1 MSRGR
6 SRGMD
11 KSIKL
16 FERACKYMVKG
27 VNSPIRYF
35 EPYPFFVKRARGCR
49 VYDVDGNSYIDYCMG
64 YGALLLGHAFK
75 DVIDEVRAQLS
86 KGSLY
91 CMPSEHEVELT
102 ELLNRCIPCAETI
115 RLVNTGMEATYH
127 AIRIARAY
135 TKRRKIIK
143 FDGCYHGSHDYTLV
157 KSYASVDEMLS
168 SAMLE
173 GVASNT
179 VILPYNDIDAIRGT
193 MQKIG
198 DDVAAIIVEPV
209 MANAGLIPPSKG
221 FLETLSSLCREHGSL
236 LIFDE
241 VVTGFRLALGGAQE
255 YYNIKPDIATFAKAM
270 ANGFAIA
277 CIAGRRD
284 VMSILAPEG
293 RLYQGSTFAG
303 NPVCVTAAIATIR
316 YLMRH
321 RRSIY
326 RLMEKR
332 CNELVSMISDMVRD
346 NGVEARINSIAS
358 MLQIF
363 FTSNDV
369 RDYATARLSNT
380 TLFKSYFKELLRQ
393 GVFIPPSQFEVCFL
407 SLAHDDTIIRS
418 TGEKIGRVLSILAKE
433 LSRRVE
439 VSSRE

>member
-6 SRGMD
+6 DRGMD

-16 FERACKYMVKG
+16 FERASKHMVKG

-35 EPYPFFVKRARGCR
+35 EPYPFFVKHARGCR
-49 VYDVDGNSYIDYCMG
+49 VYDVDDNSYIDYCMG

-91 CMPSEHEVELT
+91 CMPTEHEVELT

-179 VILPYNDIDAIRGT
+179 IILPYNDIDAIKDA

-209 MANAGLIPPSKG
+209 MANAGLIPPSNG
-221 FLETLSSLCREHGSL
+221 FLESLSSLCREHGSL

-284 VMSILAPEG
+284 VMSMLAPEG

-303 NPVCVTAAIATIR
+303 NPVCVRAAIATIR
-316 YLMRH
+316 YLMGH
-321 RRSIY
+321 RSIY

-332 CNELVSMISDMVRD
+332 CNELVSMVSDMVRD
-346 NGVEARINSIAS
+346 NGIEARINSIAS

-363 FTSNDV
+363 FTNNDV
-369 RDYATARLSNT
+369 RDYAAARLSNIA
-380 TLFKSYFKELLRQ
+380 LFKSYFKELLRQ

-418 TGEKIGRVLSILAKE
+418 TGEKIGRGLSILAKE
-433 LSRRVE
+433 LSKRVE